1 MLHFSP
7 KRASPHIQ
15 VYQTVKGVMDDYDA
29 LIEVLESIEHFL
41 NRLDIYI
48 KIPPKVSMIEII
60 VKILMELLSILALA
74 TKQMKKGKPSE
85 SVINDVLYY

>member
-1 MLHFSP
+1 
-7 KRASPHIQ
+7 
-15 VYQTVKGVMDDYDA
+15 MDDYDA